1 VLKGHRKKEEK
12 MVAKAQRKQY
22 DGVIKAKAVIEAI
35 KGERTI
41 NEIASVYGVHPLQI
55 PKWKKQVLEELP
67 KIFSRRR
74 DEAAKDEEELKALLY
89 QQIGQLNME
98 LDWLKK
104 KSGLLG

>member
-1 VLKGHRKKEEK
+1 
-12 MVAKAQRKQY
+12 MVARAQRKQY

-35 KGERTI
+35 KGIRTI
-41 NEIASVYGVHPLQI
+41 NEIASIYGVHPLQI
-55 PKWKKQVLEELP
+55 PKWKKQALEELP

-74 DEAAKDEEELKALLY
+74 DEVSKSEEELKATLY
-89 QQIGQLNME
+89 QQIGQLNVE